1 MSGWTVKR
9 FENNES
15 IKLEDTKRHVVY
27 NPVRAVFMFRSSWS
41 IWNRFHVYFGF
52 CLPTYS
58 FIWLE
63 LSGVLVVVAVVFLFS
78 FPFVLF
84 CFSFWVVF
92 YFFFLDLWCCHI
104 GYVDCFWIIY
114 FSFTSHP
121 DHSTPPSSPFSSAL
135 SNFFPHCPLPIS
147 SEKRKTAP
155 LVVLHPRTS
164 SHSMT
169 KHILSHWGSPRQSR

>member
-92 YFFFLDLWCCHI
+92 YFTFLLWGRFCYFIEFCLLFCFVFFCIVSLFGKVL
-104 GYVDCFWIIY
+104 VDRHGRRFWSGWY
-114 FSFTSHP
+114 
-121 DHSTPPSSPFSSAL
+121 
-135 SNFFPHCPLPIS
+135 
-147 SEKRKTAP
+147 RK
-155 LVVLHPRTS
+155 
-164 SHSMT
+164 
-169 KHILSHWGSPRQSR
+169 